1 MDYMRWGTMAPKGL
15 DVDET
20 ALLQAELD
28 YFQIPMNNLMAK
40 VKVSNHSFIV
50 QFVMIEVG

>member
-1 MDYMRWGTMAPKGL
+1 MAPKGL